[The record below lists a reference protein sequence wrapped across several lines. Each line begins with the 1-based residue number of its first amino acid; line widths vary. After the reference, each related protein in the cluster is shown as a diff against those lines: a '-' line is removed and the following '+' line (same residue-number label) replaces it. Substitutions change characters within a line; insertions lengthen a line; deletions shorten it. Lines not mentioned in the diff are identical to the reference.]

1 MSGVEAPLGLAF
13 RLARRELRGGLSGFR
28 VFIAC
33 LALGVAAI
41 AGVGSVS
48 SALTRGLAEG
58 GQDILGGD
66 VALRLIHR
74 EAAPEEFSYI
84 SDGNAVS
91 VSAEMRAMARS
102 AEEMGARSA
111 GEIGAR
117 SAEEDASRGQTLV
130 ELKAVD
136 DAYPL
141 YGAMELSPQMPLE
154 DALAIRDG
162 RPGVVVEPNLLTR
175 LDVAVGDLV
184 RIGDEDFELRATIA
198 HEPDRVS
205 DGFALGPRAMI
216 ARDAL
221 PGTGLVQPGSLVEYY
236 YRIRLPEGARASA
249 DIAAWVGAL
258 NARFPDAGWRVTD
271 RSDSAPGVRR
281 FVERVALFLS
291 LVGLT
296 ALVVGGVGVANAV
309 KSYLD
314 GKREVIATF
323 KCLGA
328 PGALIFRIYLI
339 QVMAL
344 AAVGIA
350 IGLAFGVVAPFIVDA
365 VAGDMIPIPAEMGVY
380 WGPLLLA
387 AAYGVL
393 TALAFA
399 IWPLA
404 RAREVPAT
412 GLFRDIIAPV
422 RRFPRP
428 VYVAATAGALF
439 VLAGLAVALAEER
452 LFALWFVAGAACV
465 FAVLRVAAE
474 GIMDLAAKAPR
485 FRSPE
490 LRLALANIH
499 RPGAPTP
506 AVVLSLGLGLT
517 LLVTVSLINGNL
529 TGEITK
535 ELPERAPAFFF
546 VDIQPDQT
554 DAMESLVT
562 GTPGVTAF
570 NRVPMLRG
578 KIAAVNGV
586 PSDQVEVS
594 PDAQWALRGDRGITY
609 SATLP
614 EGSSLV
620 RGKWWPADYAGPP
633 LVSFGEDLAQGFG
646 IDVGDTITVNVLG
659 REIMAEVAN
668 TRAIDWTSLGINFV
682 LVFSP
687 GLLSSAP
694 HTVLATVEMDATPEQ
709 EEALEREV
717 TSAFPNITSV
727 RVREALDAVNGLLED
742 FALAVRAIGGVTL
755 AAGVL
760 VLAGAMAA
768 GFRSRV
774 RDAVLLKVL
783 GATRGRILGIYIR
796 EYAALGL
803 ATALVAAVAGTAA
816 AYVVIT
822 MIMEMP
828 WHFLPGTLA
837 LTVLAATLVTVALGL
852 LGTWRALSVPSAGEL
867 RAD

>member
-1 MSGVEAPLGLAF
+1 MSGGEASLPLAF

-48 SALTRGLAEG
+48 TALTRGLAEG

-74 EAAPEEFSYI
+74 EATQEEFSYI
-84 SDGNAVS
+84 AEGHDVT
-91 VSAEMRAMARS
+91 VSAEMRAMARG
-102 AEEMGARSA
+102 AKEEEGR
-111 GEIGAR
+111 GQ
-117 SAEEDASRGQTLV
+117 GQTLV

-141 YGAMELSPQMPLE
+141 YGAMELVPAMPLA
-154 DALAIRDG
+154 DALAVRDG
-162 RPGVVVEPNLLTR
+162 RPGVVVEPNLLSR
-175 LDVAVGDLV
+175 LGVEVGDAI
-184 RIGDEDFELRATIA
+184 RIGEETFELRATIA

-205 DGFALGPRAMI
+205 DGFALGPRAMM

-236 YRIRLPEGARASA
+236 YRIRFPADARSA
-249 DIAAWVGAL
+249 GDIAGWTEAL
-258 NARFPDAGWRVTD
+258 NERFPDAGWRVTD

-314 GKREVIATF
+314 SKREVIATF

-339 QVMAL
+339 QVLAL
-344 AAVGIA
+344 ASVGIA
-350 IGLAFGVVAPFIVDA
+350 IGLALGMMAPFLVDA
-365 VAGDMIPIPAEMGVY
+365 VAGDMIPIPAEMGIY
-380 WGPLLLA
+380 GAPLLLA
-387 AAYGVL
+387 AAYGFL

-404 RAREVPAT
+404 RAREVPAA

-428 VYVAATAGALF
+428 VYVVATGGALF
-439 VLAGLAVALAEER
+439 MLAALAVALAEER
-452 LFALWFVAGAACV
+452 MFALWFVAAAV
-465 FAVLRVAAE
+465 AIFAVLRAVAE
-474 GIMDLAAKAPR
+474 GIMDLAARAPR
-485 FRSPE
+485 LRSPE

-499 RPGAPTP
+499 RPGAPTS
-506 AVVLSLGLGLT
+506 AIVLSLGLGLT

-529 TGEITK
+529 TGEIAN

-554 DAMESLVT
+554 EELASLVT

-578 KIAAVNGV
+578 KIAAVKGV
-586 PSDQVEVS
+586 PSDRVEVT
-594 PDAQWALRGDRGITY
+594 PEAQWALRGDRGITY
-609 SATLP
+609 SPTLP
-614 EGSSLV
+614 EGSTLV
-620 RGKWWPADYAGPP
+620 RGTWWDEDYQGPP

-659 REIMAEVAN
+659 REIMARVAN

-687 GLLSSAP
+687 GMLSAAP
-694 HTVLATVEMDATPEQ
+694 HTVLATVEMDATADQ

-717 TSAFPNITSV
+717 TSKFPNVTSV
-727 RVREALDAVNGLLED
+727 RVREALQTVNGLLEN
-742 FALAVRAIGGVTL
+742 FATAVSATGVVTL

-774 RDAVLLKVL
+774 RDAVILKVL

-796 EYAALGL
+796 EYAVLGF
-803 ATALVAAVAGTAA
+803 ATALVAALAGTLAA
-816 AYVVIT
+816 WVVIT
-822 MIMEMP
+822 VVMDMP
-828 WHFLPGTLA
+828 WRFLPGTLA
-837 LTVLAATLVTVALGL
+837 VTIAAATFVTVGLGL
-852 LGTWRALSVPSAGEL
+852 LGTWRALSVSAAGVL

>member
-1 MSGVEAPLGLAF
+1 MSSATSFSLAA
-13 RLARRELRGGLSGFR
+13 RLARRELRGGIAGFR

-58 GQDILGGD
+58 GQEILGGD
-66 VALRLIHR
+66 ISIRLIHR
-74 EAAPEEFSYI
+74 AA
-84 SDGNAVS
+84 SDAELAAIADGTVVTA
-91 VSAEMRAMARS
+91 SAEMRAMARS
-102 AEEMGARSA
+102 VAA
-111 GEIGAR
+111 
-117 SAEEDASRGQTLV
+117 DAARGQTLV

-136 DAYPL
+136 NVYPL
-141 YGAMELSPQMPLE
+141 YGAMALSPEMPLDE
-154 DALAIRDG
+154 ALATQG
-162 RPGVVVEPNLLTR
+162 GVPGLVVEPNLLTR
-175 LDVAVGDLV
+175 LGVDIGEQV
-184 RIGDEDFELRATIA
+184 RIGDTDFELRATIIR
-198 HEPDRVS
+198 EPDRVA

-216 ARDAL
+216 SRAAL
-221 PGTGLVQPGSLVEYY
+221 AGTGLVQPGSLVEYH
-236 YRIRLPEGARASA
+236 YRVRLPAAARTSEDISTWVAS
-249 DIAAWVGAL
+249 L
-258 NARFPDAGWRVTD
+258 NERFPDAGWRVRD
-271 RSDSAPGVRR
+271 RSDGAPGVRR

-314 GKREVIATF
+314 GKRSVIATF

-328 PGALIFRIYLI
+328 PGPLIFRIYLL

-350 IGLAFGVVAPFIVDA
+350 IGLLIGGAAPFLVQL

-380 WGPLLLA
+380 GGPLVLA

-412 GLFRDIIAPV
+412 SLFRDLVAPV
-422 RRFPRP
+422 RRLPRP

-452 LFALWFVAGAACV
+452 LFALWFVVGAAGV
-465 FAVLRVAAE
+465 FVVLWGAAR
-474 GIMDLAAKAPR
+474 GIMALAARAPR
-485 FRSPE
+485 VRSPE

-529 TGEITK
+529 TGEITRD
-535 ELPERAPAFFF
+535 LPDRAPAFFF
-546 VDIQPDQT
+546 VDIQPDQI
-554 DAMESLVT
+554 DALDTLVT
-562 GTPGVTAF
+562 SSEGVTGF

-609 SATLP
+609 SQTLP
-614 EGSSLV
+614 EGSSIV
-620 RGKWWPADYAGPP
+620 RGSWWEQDYSGPP
-633 LVSFGEDLAQGFG
+633 LVSFGEELAQGFG

-659 REIMAEVAN
+659 REITAEVAN
-668 TRAIDWTSLGINFV
+668 TRQIDWTNLGINFV

-694 HTVLATVEMDATPEQ
+694 HTVLATVEMGGGAQT

-717 TSAFPNITSV
+717 TSRFPNITSV
-727 RVREALDAVNGLLED
+727 RVREALEAVNSLLEN
-742 FALAVRAIGGVTL
+742 FAMAVRATGGVTL
-755 AAGVL
+755 AAGIL

-774 RDAVLLKVL
+774 RDAVILKVL

-803 ATALVAAVAGTAA
+803 ATALVAALAGTAA
-816 AYVVIT
+816 AWVVIT
-822 MIMEMP
+822 VVMEMP
-828 WHFLPGTLA
+828 WRFLPGTVA
-837 LTVLAATLVTVALGL
+837 LTVVAAALVTVALGL
-852 LGTWRALSVPSAGEL
+852 MGTWRALSVPSAPVL
-867 RAD
+867 RVD

>member
-1 MSGVEAPLGLAF
+1 MSGVDAPLGLAF
-13 RLARRELRGGLSGFR
+13 RLARRELRGGLAGFR

-48 SALTRGLAEG
+48 AALTHGLAQG

-66 VALRLIHR
+66 IALRLIHR
-74 EAAPEEFSYI
+74 EASAEELAHI
-84 SDGNAVS
+84 TEGTVVS
-91 VSAEMRAMARS
+91 ISAEMRAMARS
-102 AEEMGARSA
+102 AGEEGARGTEGSE
-111 GEIGAR
+111 G
-117 SAEEDASRGQTLV
+117 RGQTLV

-136 DAYPL
+136 GAYPV
-141 YGAMELSPQMPLE
+141 YGEMTLEPAMPLA
-154 DALAIRDG
+154 DALAMRDG
-162 RPGVVVEPNLLTR
+162 RPGVVVEPNLLSR
-175 LDVAVGDLV
+175 LGVNVGGV
-184 RIGDEDFELRATIA
+184 IRIGEETFELRATIA

-216 ARDAL
+216 SRDAL
-221 PGTGLVQPGSLVEYY
+221 VGTGLVQPGSLVQYQ
-236 YRIRLPEGARASA
+236 YRIALPANARTPE
-249 DIAAWVGAL
+249 DIAAWTAAL
-258 NARFPDAGWRVTD
+258 NERFPDAGWRVTD

-339 QVMAL
+339 QVLAL
-344 AAVGIA
+344 AIVGIA
-350 IGLAFGVVAPFIVDA
+350 IGLAIGMAAPFIVDA
-365 VAGDMIPIPAEMGVY
+365 VAGDMIPIPAEMGLY
-380 WGPLLLA
+380 GGPLLLA

-404 RAREVPAT
+404 RAREVPAA
-412 GLFRDIIAPV
+412 GLFRDIVAPA
-422 RRFPRP
+422 RRLPRP

-439 VLAGLAVALAEER
+439 VLAALAVAIAEER
-452 LFALWFVAGAACV
+452 LFALWFVAAAAGV
-465 FAVLRVAAE
+465 FVVLTLAAQ
-474 GIMDLAAKAPR
+474 GIMALSARAPR
-485 FRSPE
+485 VNSPE

-517 LLVTVSLINGNL
+517 LLVTVSLIDGNL
-529 TGEITK
+529 TGEIAN

-554 DAMESLVT
+554 DALESLVT
-562 GTPGVTAF
+562 DTPGVTAF

-586 PSDQVEVS
+586 PSDKVELTS
-594 PDAQWALRGDRGITY
+594 ETQWALRGDRGITY
-609 SATLP
+609 SRSLP
-614 EGSSLV
+614 EGSTLV
-620 RGKWWPADYAGPP
+620 RGTWWPEDYEGPP

-659 REIMAEVAN
+659 REITAEVAN

-687 GLLSSAP
+687 GMLSAAP
-694 HTVLATVEMDATPEQ
+694 HTVLATVEMEGSPQA

-717 TSAFPNITSV
+717 TSRFPNVTSV
-727 RVREALDAVNGLLED
+727 RVREALQAVNGLLEN
-742 FALAVRAIGGVTL
+742 FAMAVRATGGVTL

-768 GFRSRV
+768 GFRTRV
-774 RDAVLLKVL
+774 RDAVVLKVL
-783 GATRGRILGIYIR
+783 GATRGRILGIYVR

-803 ATALVAAVAGTAA
+803 ATALVAALAGTAA
-816 AYVVIT
+816 AWVVIT
-822 MIMEMP
+822 MVMEMP
-828 WHFLPGTLA
+828 WRFLPGTLG
-837 LTVLAATLVTVALGL
+837 LTIGAATLVTVALGL
-852 LGTWRALSVPSAGEL
+852 LGTWRALSVPSASVL

>member
-1 MSGVEAPLGLAF
+1 MNGEASFALAA
-13 RLARRELRGGLSGFR
+13 RLARRELRGGLAGFR

-48 SALTRGLAEG
+48 AALTRGLAEG
-58 GQDILGGD
+58 GQEILGGD
-66 VALRLIHR
+66 VSIRLIHR
-74 EAAPEEFSYI
+74 EASPEEQAFI
-84 SDGNAVS
+84 SDGTRVS

-102 AEEMGARSA
+102 AD
-111 GEIGAR
+111 
-117 SAEEDASRGQTLV
+117 EDATRGQTLV

-136 DAYPL
+136 NVYPL
-141 YGAMELSPQMPLE
+141 YGEMELTPDMPLAE
-154 DALAIRDG
+154 ALAIRDG
-162 RPGVVVEPNLLTR
+162 RPGLVVEPNLMTR
-175 LDVAVGDLV
+175 LGVGPGDPV
-184 RIGDEDFELRATIA
+184 RIGEAEFELRAAISR
-198 HEPDRVS
+198 EPDRVS

-216 ARDAL
+216 SREAL
-221 PGTGLVQPGSLVEYY
+221 ALTGLVQPGSLVNYQ
-236 YRIRLPEGARASA
+236 YRVRLADNARGPG
-249 DIAAWVGAL
+249 DIAGWVETL
-258 NARFPDAGWRVTD
+258 NEKFPDAGWRVQD

-314 GKREVIATF
+314 GKRSVIATF

-328 PGALIFRIYLI
+328 PGALIFRIYLM

-344 AAVGIA
+344 AFVGIV
-350 IGLAFGVVAPFIVDA
+350 IGLVIGGAAPFIVEA
-365 VAGDMIPIPAEMGVY
+365 VAGDMIPVPADLGIY
-380 WGPLLLA
+380 WAPLMLA

-404 RAREVPAT
+404 RAREVPAAS
-412 GLFRDIIAPV
+412 LFRDLIAPA

-428 VYVAATAGALF
+428 VYIAATAGALF
-439 VLAGLAVALAEER
+439 VLAALAVALAEER
-452 LFALWFVAGAACV
+452 LFALYFVGGAVGV
-465 FAVLRVAAE
+465 FVTLW
-474 GIMDLAAKAPR
+474 LAAKGIMALAERSPR
-485 FRSPE
+485 LRSPE

-529 TGEITK
+529 TGEITS
-535 ELPERAPAFFF
+535 ELPDRAPAFFL
-546 VDIQPDQT
+546 VDIQPDQI
-554 DAMESLVT
+554 DALETLVT
-562 GTPGVTAF
+562 GTEGVTGF

-578 KIAAVNGV
+578 RIAAVNGV
-586 PSDQVEVS
+586 PSDRLTVA
-594 PDAQWALRGDRGITY
+594 PDVQWALRGDRGITY
-609 SATLP
+609 SATPP
-614 EGSSLV
+614 EGSTLI
-620 RGKWWPADYAGPP
+620 RGSWWAEDYSGPP
-633 LVSFGEDLAQGFG
+633 LVSFSEELAQGFG
-646 IDVGDTITVNVLG
+646 VGIGDRITINVLG
-659 REIMAEVAN
+659 RELEAEIAN
-668 TRAIDWTSLGINFV
+668 TREIDWTNLGINFV

-687 GLLSSAP
+687 GMLSSAP
-694 HTVLATVEMDATPEQ
+694 HTVLATVEMNGGAGG
-709 EEALEREV
+709 EEALEREI
-717 TSAFPNITSV
+717 TSQFPNITSV
-727 RVREALDAVNGLLED
+727 RVREALEAVNSLLEN
-742 FALAVRAIGGVTL
+742 FSMAVRATGGITL

-774 RDAVLLKVL
+774 RDAVVLKVL
-783 GATRGRILGIYIR
+783 GATRGRILGIYVR

-803 ATALVAAVAGTAA
+803 ATALIAALAGTIAA
-816 AYVVIT
+816 WVVIT
-822 MIMEMP
+822 MVMEMP
-828 WHFLPGTLA
+828 WRFLPGTLA
-837 LTVLAATLVTVALGL
+837 VTVAAATLITVALGL
-852 LGTWRALSVPSAGEL
+852 LGTWRALSAPSAPVL

>member
-1 MSGVEAPLGLAF
+1 MSGSATSLALAA
-13 RLARRELRGGLSGFR
+13 RLARRELRGGIKGFR

-48 SALTRGLAEG
+48 AALTRGLAEG

-66 VALRLIHR
+66 VRIRLIHR
-74 EAAPEEFSYI
+74 EASAEERAYL
-84 SDGNAVS
+84 GERAAVS
-91 VSAEMRAMARS
+91 ASAEMRAMARN
-102 AEEMGARSA
+102 AAP
-111 GEIGAR
+111 
-117 SAEEDASRGQTLV
+117 DAARGQTLV
-130 ELKAVD
+130 ELKAAD
-136 DAYPL
+136 NTYPL
-141 YGAMELSPQMPLE
+141 YGSMELSP
-154 DALAIRDG
+154 ALPFDEAIAIRG
-162 RPGVVVEPNLLTR
+162 GVPGLVVEPNLLSR
-175 LDVAVGDLV
+175 LGVV
-184 RIGDEDFELRATIA
+184 IGDKVKIGDTDFELRATIL

-216 ARDAL
+216 SWEAL
-221 PGTGLVQPGSLVEYY
+221 ASTGLVQPGSLIEYH
-236 YRIRLPEGARASA
+236 YRIRLPDEARSSA
-249 DIAAWVGAL
+249 DISAWVADL
-258 NARFPDAGWRVTD
+258 AARFPDAGWRVTD

-314 GKREVIATF
+314 GKRATIAIF

-328 PGALIFRIYLI
+328 PGALIFRLYLM

-344 AAVGIA
+344 AMVGVA
-350 IGLAFGVVAPFIVDA
+350 IGLVIGGVAPFIVDW
-365 VAGDMIPIPAEMGVY
+365 VAGDMIPIPAELGLY
-380 WGPLLLA
+380 GGPLLLA

-412 GLFRDIIAPV
+412 SLFRDLIAPM

-428 VYVAATAGALF
+428 VYVAATAAALA
-439 VLAGLAVALAEER
+439 VLAGLAIALAEER
-452 LFALWFVAGAACV
+452 LFALWFVMGASGV
-465 FAVLRVAAE
+465 FIVLWAAAR
-474 GIMDLAAKAPR
+474 GIMALAARAPR
-485 FRSPE
+485 VRSPE

-529 TGEITK
+529 TGEISGD
-535 ELPERAPAFFF
+535 LPDRAPAFFF
-546 VDIQPDQT
+546 VDVQPDQI
-554 DAMESLVT
+554 DGLESLVT
-562 GTPGVTAF
+562 ARDDVTGF

-578 KIAAVNGV
+578 KIASVNGV
-586 PSDQVEVS
+586 PSEQLTVAQE
-594 PDAQWALRGDRGITY
+594 AQWALRGDRGITY
-609 SATLP
+609 SAALP
-614 EGSSLV
+614 EGSTLV
-620 RGKWWPADYAGPP
+620 RGSWWPEDYAGPP
-633 LVSFGEDLAQGFG
+633 LVSFSEELAQGFG
-646 IDVGDTITVNVLG
+646 VGVGDRIAINVLG
-659 REIMAEVAN
+659 REIEAEIAN
-668 TRAIDWTSLGINFV
+668 TREIEWTNLGINFV

-694 HTVLATVEMDATPEQ
+694 HTVLATVEMTGGPEA
-709 EEALEREV
+709 EEELERDV
-717 TSAFPNITSV
+717 TSQFPNITSV
-727 RVREALDAVNGLLED
+727 RVREALDAVNALLEN
-742 FALAVRAIGGVTL
+742 FAMAVRATGAVTL

-768 GFRSRV
+768 GFHSRV
-774 RDAVLLKVL
+774 RDAVVLKVL
-783 GATRGRILGIYIR
+783 GASRARILGVYIR

-803 ATALVAAVAGTAA
+803 ATAL
-816 AYVVIT
+816 
-822 MIMEMP
+822 
-828 WHFLPGTLA
+828 
-837 LTVLAATLVTVALGL
+837 
-852 LGTWRALSVPSAGEL
+852 
-867 RAD
+867 

>member
-1 MSGVEAPLGLAF
+1 MSEAPLSLAF

-74 EAAPEEFSYI
+74 EATPEEFGWI
-84 SDGNAVS
+84 SDGTKVS

-102 AEEMGARSA
+102 AEEG
-111 GEIGAR
+111 GAR
-117 SAEEDASRGQTLV
+117 SAEEEGARSAEEESAGRGQTLV

-136 DAYPL
+136 NVYPL
-141 YGAMELSPQMPLE
+141 YGAMELSPSMPLE
-154 DALAIRDG
+154 DALATRSG
-162 RPGVVVEPNLLTR
+162 HPGVVVEPNLLTR
-175 LDVAVGDLV
+175 LDVKIGDLI
-184 RIGDEDFELRATIA
+184 RIGDETFELRATIA

-216 ARDAL
+216 AKDAL
-221 PGTGLVQPGSLVEYY
+221 AGTGLVQPGSLVEYY
-236 YRIRLPEGARASA
+236 YRVRLADDARTSD
-249 DIAAWVGAL
+249 DIAGWVAAL
-258 NARFPDAGWRVTD
+258 NERFPDAGWRVTD

-344 AAVGIA
+344 AALGIA
-350 IGLAFGVVAPFIVDA
+350 IGLAIGMVTPFIAEA
-365 VAGDMIPIPAEMGVY
+365 VAGDMIPIPAEMGIY

-387 AAYGVL
+387 AAYGFL

-412 GLFRDIIAPV
+412 GLFRDIVAPV
-422 RRFPRP
+422 RRLPRP
-428 VYVAATAGALF
+428 AYIVATAGALLL
-439 VLAGLAVALAEER
+439 LAGLAVALAEDR
-452 LFALWFVAGAACV
+452 FFALWFVAAAAGV
-465 FAVLRVAAE
+465 FVVLRAAAE
-474 GIMDLAAKAPR
+474 GIMALAARAPR

-490 LRLALANIH
+490 LRLALANVH

-529 TGEITK
+529 TGEIAN

-554 DAMESLVT
+554 EALESLVE
-562 GTPGVTAF
+562 GTPGVTSF
-570 NRVPMLRG
+570 DRVPMLRG
-578 KIAAVNGV
+578 KISAVNGV
-586 PSDQVEVS
+586 PADQVEVAS
-594 PDAQWALRGDRGITY
+594 EAQWALRGDRGITY
-609 SATLP
+609 SAVLP
-614 EGSSLV
+614 EGSTLV
-620 RGKWWPADYAGPP
+620 RGKWWSEDYQGPP

-659 REIMAEVAN
+659 REITAEVAN
-668 TRAIDWTSLGINFV
+668 TRAIDWTSMGINFV

-687 GLLSSAP
+687 GMLSSAP
-694 HTVLATVEMDATPEQ
+694 HTVLATVEMDATPAQ

-717 TSAFPNITSV
+717 TARFPNITSV
-727 RVREALDAVNGLLED
+727 RVREALEAVNGLLEN
-742 FALAVRAIGGVTL
+742 FAMAVRATGGVTL

-774 RDAVLLKVL
+774 RDAVVLKVL

-803 ATALVAAVAGTAA
+803 ATALVAALAGTAA
-816 AYVVIT
+816 SFVVIT
-822 MIMEMP
+822 MVMDMP

-837 LTVLAATLVTVALGL
+837 LTVIAATLVTVALGL
-852 LGTWRALSVPSAGEL
+852 MGTWRALSVPSAGVL

>member
-1 MSGVEAPLGLAF
+1 MSDAPLSLAF

-74 EAAPEEFSYI
+74 EATPEEFSYI
-84 SDGNAVS
+84 SDGTEVA
-91 VSAEMRAMARS
+91 VSAEMRAMARN
-102 AEEMGARSA
+102 AEEGAA
-111 GEIGAR
+111 
-117 SAEEDASRGQTLV
+117 RGQTLV

-136 DAYPL
+136 NAYPL

-154 DALAIRDG
+154 DALGTRDG
-162 RPGVVVEPNLLTR
+162 HPGVVVEPNLLTR
-175 LDVAVGDLV
+175 LDVAVGDFI
-184 RIGDEDFELRATIA
+184 RIGEEDFELRATIA

-216 ARDAL
+216 AKDAL
-221 PGTGLVQPGSLVEYY
+221 AGTGLVQPGSLVEYY
-236 YRIRLPEGARASA
+236 YRIRLGDNARTSEGIS
-249 DIAAWVGAL
+249 AWVAAL
-258 NARFPDAGWRVTD
+258 NERFPDAGWRVTD

-328 PGALIFRIYLI
+328 PGALIFRIYLM

-350 IGLAFGVVAPFIVDA
+350 IGLAIGMAAPFIVDR

-380 WGPLLLA
+380 GGPLLLA
-387 AAYGVL
+387 AAYGFL

-422 RRFPRP
+422 RRLPRP

-439 VLAGLAVALAEER
+439 VLAALAVALAEER
-452 LFALWFVAGAACV
+452 VFALWFVAGAACI

-474 GIMDLAAKAPR
+474 WIMDLAARAPR

-529 TGEITK
+529 TGEIAN

-554 DAMESLVT
+554 EELETFVENA
-562 GTPGVTAF
+562 PGVTGF
-570 NRVPMLRG
+570 ERVPMLRG

-586 PSDQVEVS
+586 PADELEVA
-594 PDAQWALRGDRGITY
+594 PEAQWALRGDRGITY
-609 SATLP
+609 SASLP
-614 EGSSLV
+614 EGSTLV
-620 RGKWWPADYAGPP
+620 RGEWWGEDYQGPP
-633 LVSFGEDLAQGFG
+633 LVSFGEELAQGFG
-646 IDVGDTITVNVLG
+646 VKVGDTITVNVLG
-659 REIMAEVAN
+659 REITAEVAN

-687 GLLSSAP
+687 GMLSSAP
-694 HTVLATVEMDATPEQ
+694 HSVLATVEMDGSPEQ

-717 TSAFPNITSV
+717 TAQFPNITSV
-727 RVREALDAVNGLLED
+727 RVREALEAVNGLLEN
-742 FALAVRAIGGVTL
+742 FSMAVRATGGVTL

-774 RDAVLLKVL
+774 RDAVVLKVL
-783 GATRGRILGIYIR
+783 GATRVRILGIYIR

-816 AYVVIT
+816 AFVVIT
-822 MIMEMP
+822 MVMEMP
-828 WHFLPGTLA
+828 WRFLPGTLA
-837 LTVLAATLVTVALGL
+837 FTILAATLVTVALGL
-852 LGTWRALSVPSAGEL
+852 LGTWRALSVPSAGVL